1 VSGGPAGG
9 RQFETGPRA
18 RIEIDLAF
26 GAVRLVTSDRTTTSV
41 TVQPATPGRRADEE
55 LAAGTRVDF
64 VGGVVAVAVPYRR
77 LGALLRPGAVDV
89 VIEAPQGAAVRAD
102 TGYAPLLVVGSLG
115 RCQARTSYGDVRLD
129 DVGDAEI
136 RTSGGNVT
144 VGVVR
149 EAAAISNSYG
159 VIRVNDA
166 RGSCNLRNSAG
177 DILVGTAR
185 DVLKLR
191 AAYGQVAVERAVAG
205 SLELVTSYG
214 AMEVGIAEGTAVQLD
229 VVTKNG
235 RVINALT
242 PSVPPTQ
249 PAPVLQL
256 RARSGWGDVTL
267 HRASRQEADH

>member
-1 VSGGPAGG
+1 MSAGLVAG
-9 RQFETGPRA
+9 RQFETGPQA
-18 RIEIDLAF
+18 RLEIDLAF

-89 VIEAPQGAAVRAD
+89 VIEAPRGTSVRAD

-115 RCQARTSYGDVRLD
+115 RCRVRTSYGDVRLD
-129 DVGDAEI
+129 DVDDAEI

-144 VGVVR
+144 VGVVH

-191 AAYGQVAVERAVAG
+191 CAYGQVAVEQAVAG

-235 RVINALT
+235 RVITALT
-242 PSVPPTQ
+242 PSAPPSQ

-267 HRASRQEADH
+267 HRASRQEVDH